1 MNIPYFPVAQAGP
14 DAATQA
20 ALAALAALPATEA
33 QDAVTYRSTGNTV
46 VIGAGEEALALAD
59 YLARALPVTLL
70 LREGTVAA
78 RSYPVFSAGR
88 IALTGWLG
96 AFAVRWQGGADEAR
110 SAAFDLVLDLGE
122 QPLIGTHQAPH
133 GYHAPGADP
142 AARQAAADA
151 LMELVGDFEKPKYFA
166 YRERLCA
173 HGRNTLTG
181 CNACVEICSAGAIAG
196 AGDRIEV
203 NPYLCAGCGACT
215 TVCPTGA
222 LSYAYPSATQL
233 GRRLK
238 AALQAYRA
246 AGGSAPVI
254 LFHDVT
260 QATVHAPGVIPL
272 ALHHVA
278 SCGIDVWLSALAYGA
293 AGVAVR
299 LAGTEAP
306 QYVTALERQ
315 MALAQAIMDGL
326 GYAGPH
332 FKLGVATPGVAT
344 PGVAT
349 PGDAAACARGAVPP
363 EPATFDIAANKR
375 DTLEYA
381 LDHLHRHAPEQPQ
394 TVALAAGAP
403 FGAIALNTAACSLC
417 MACVGA
423 CPAAALQGGDTLP
436 QLRFVEKNC
445 VQCGLCANTCP
456 EQAIR
461 LVPRMSFK
469 ATRNT
474 PFVLHGSQP
483 FHCIRCDKPFGTL
496 QMIETMLARLGDHAA
511 FAGKLERMKM
521 CGDCRVVDMMAP
533 QDEMRIIPLRRG

>member
-1 MNIPYFPVAQAGP
+1 MNIPYFPVVQAGAHAP
-14 DAATQA
+14 TQA
-20 ALAALAALPATEA
+20 ALAALAALPPTEA

-46 VIGAGEEALALAD
+46 VIGTGADALALAD

-70 LREGTVAA
+70 LRDGGAPA
-78 RSYPVFSAGR
+78 RTYPVFVAER

-122 QPLIGTHQAPH
+122 QSLIGTHQAPH

-151 LMELVGDFEKPKYFA
+151 LLELVGDFEKPKYFA
-166 YRERLCA
+166 YKERLCA

-222 LSYAYPSATQL
+222 LAYAYPTATQL

-238 AALQAYRA
+238 TALQAYRA
-246 AGGSAPVI
+246 AGGSAPAI
-254 LFHDVT
+254 LFHDAT
-260 QATVHAPGVIPL
+260 QESDNAPGVIPL

-293 AGVAVR
+293 SGVAVR
-299 LAGTEAP
+299 LTGTEAP
-306 QYVTALERQ
+306 QYVAALERQ
-315 MALAQAIMDGL
+315 VALAQAIMDGL

-332 FKLGVATPGVAT
+332 FTL
-344 PGVAT
+344 
-349 PGDAAACARGAVPP
+349 GDAAACARGAMPP
-363 EPATFDIAANKR
+363 EPATFDIAANER

-381 LDHLHRHAPEQPQ
+381 LDHLHRHAPAQPQ
-394 TVALAAGAP
+394 TVALPAGAP

-483 FHCIRCDKPFGTL
+483 FHCIRCDKPFGTV
-496 QMIETMLARLGDHAA
+496 QMIETMLARLGGHAA

-533 QDEMRIIPLRRG
+533 QDEMQVIPLRRV

>member
-1 MNIPYFPVAQAGP
+1 MNIAYFPAAQTSP
-14 DAATQA
+14 DATTQA
-20 ALAALAALPATEA
+20 ALAALAALPAAQA
-33 QDAVTYRSTGNTV
+33 QDAVTYRSAGNTV
-46 VIGAGEEALALAD
+46 VIGAGPEALALAD

-70 LREGTVAA
+70 LRDGAVPERT
-78 RSYPVFSAGR
+78 YPVFAAER
-88 IALTGWLG
+88 IALSGWLG

-110 SAAFDLVLDLGE
+110 SAAFDLVLDLGG

-133 GYHAPGADP
+133 GYHAPGPDP

-151 LMELVGDFEKPKYFA
+151 LLDLVGDFEKPKYFA
-166 YRERLCA
+166 YKERLCA

-181 CNACVEICSAGAIAG
+181 CSACVEICSAGAIAG

-222 LSYAYPSATQL
+222 LSYAYPTATQL

-238 AALQAYRA
+238 AALQAYRG
-246 AGGSAPVI
+246 AGGTAPVI
-254 LFHDVT
+254 LFHDA
-260 QATVHAPGVIPL
+260 ATPPAAAPGVIPL
-272 ALHHVA
+272 ALHHSA
-278 SCGIDVWLSALAYGA
+278 ATGIDVWLSALAYGA
-293 AGVAVR
+293 AGVAVL

-306 QYVTALERQ
+306 QYLAALERQ

-332 FKLGVATPGVAT
+332 FTLGDTGRY
-344 PGVAT
+344 
-349 PGDAAACARGAVPP
+349 ARGEVPL

-381 LDHLHRHAPEQPQ
+381 LDHLHRHAHAQPQ

-423 CPAAALQGGDTLP
+423 CPASALQGGDTLP

-461 LVPRMSFK
+461 LVSRMSFK

-483 FHCIRCDKPFGTL
+483 FHCIRCDKPFGTV
-496 QMIETMLARLGDHAA
+496 QMIETMLARLGGHAA
-511 FAGKLERMKM
+511 FAGNLERMKM

-533 QDEMRIIPLRRG
+533 QDEMRVIPLRRG

>member
-1 MNIPYFPVAQAGP
+1 MNLPYFPAALP
-14 DAATQA
+14 SDAHGATQA
-20 ALAALAALPATEA
+20 ALAALAALPPTEA
-33 QDAVTYRSTGNTV
+33 QDAVTYRSAGNTL
-46 VIGAGEEALALAD
+46 VIGHARDPAALALAD

-70 LREGTVAA
+70 LRGDAPAA
-78 RSYPVFSAGR
+78 PARTYPVFVADR
-88 IALTGWLG
+88 VALTGWLG
-96 AFAVRWQGGADEAR
+96 AFAVRWQAGAGEAR
-110 SAAFDLVLDLGE
+110 SASFDLVLDLGE
-122 QPLIGTHQAPH
+122 RALIGTHQPPH
-133 GYHAPGADP
+133 GYHAPGVDP

-151 LMELVGDFEKPKYFA
+151 LLDLVGDFEKPKYFA

-173 HGRNTLTG
+173 HGRNALTG
-181 CNACVEICSAGAIAG
+181 CSACVDICSAGAIAG
-196 AGDRIEV
+196 AGDVIKV

-222 LSYAYPSATQL
+222 LSYAYPTATQL

-246 AGGSAPVI
+246 AGGSAAVV
-254 LFHDVT
+254 LFHDAGQVPV
-260 QATVHAPGVIPL
+260 AGPGVIPF
-272 ALHHVA
+272 ALHHTAA
-278 SCGIDVWLSALAYGA
+278 SGIDVWLSAMAYGA
-293 AGVAVR
+293 AGVAVQ

-306 QYVTALERQ
+306 QYVAALERQ
-315 MALAQAIMDGL
+315 MALAQAILDGL

-332 FKLGVATPGVAT
+332 FTLG
-344 PGVAT
+344 
-349 PGDAAACARGAVPP
+349 AASDCARGAVPP
-363 EPATFDIAANKR
+363 EPATFDIAAGKR

-381 LDHLHRHAPEQPQ
+381 LDHLHRHAPAQPQ

-423 CPAAALQGGDTLP
+423 CPASALQGGDTLP

-469 ATRNT
+469 DTRNV

-483 FHCIRCDKPFGTL
+483 FHCIRCNKPFATL
-496 QMIETMLARLGDHAA
+496 HMIENMLAKLGGHAA
-511 FAGKLERMKM
+511 FAGNPERMKM
-521 CGDCRVVDMMAP
+521 CGDCRVVDMMVP
-533 QDEMRIIPLRRG
+533 QDEMQVIPLRRV